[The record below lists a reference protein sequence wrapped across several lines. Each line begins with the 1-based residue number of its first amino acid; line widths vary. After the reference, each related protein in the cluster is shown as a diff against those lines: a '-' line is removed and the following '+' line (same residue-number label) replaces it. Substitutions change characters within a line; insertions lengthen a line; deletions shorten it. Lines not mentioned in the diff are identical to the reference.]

1 MSEPLH
7 IALDAERALRQLA
20 ADDLDELY
28 ALHCANLEH
37 LAPWM
42 PWAEQPDRGQTE
54 KFLSEAQRQ
63 AARGDG
69 VQCAIT
75 QSGRVVGVIGFHHVD
90 RTHLAASIGYWLAA
104 DAQGR
109 GTMTLAVSALVEHA
123 FDAWGMHRLELR
135 AAVGNARS
143 RAVAERLGCVH
154 EGVLREAE
162 RFASRYADLDV
173 FSVLE
178 PEWRRRR
185 AGPDGP

>member
-1 MSEPLH
+1 MSVPLH

-75 QSGRVVGVIGFHHVD
+75 QSGRVVG
-90 RTHLAASIGYWLAA
+90 AS
-104 DAQGR
+104 
-109 GTMTLAVSALVEHA
+109 SAFTTSTA
-123 FDAWGMHRLELR
+123 PISPR
-135 AAVGNARS
+135 A
-143 RAVAERLGCVH
+143 
-154 EGVLREAE
+154 
-162 RFASRYADLDV
+162 
-173 FSVLE
+173 
-178 PEWRRRR
+178 
-185 AGPDGP
+185 